1 MERDIFMDLYL
12 GRHQTAAEFGH
23 SDAHLRS
30 LLKSADTSR
39 LAING
44 GDIIIYKTD
53 SDDIRVFVK
62 DQQPDTSKYSISSV
76 PISDMTL
83 ERAIHK
89 SWLIFTVTP
98 VISLMLRDFSSMH
111 FECSINRLR
120 VLIMRGF
127 SNMASSRI
135 SLV

>member
-1 MERDIFMDLYL
+1 MITSKYDKFSSRMERDIFMDLYL

-62 DQQPDTSKYSISSV
+62 DQQPDTSKYSSIPV
-76 PISDMTL
+76 SD
-83 ERAIHK
+83 
-89 SWLIFTVTP
+89 LI
-98 VISLMLRDFSSMH
+98 
-111 FECSINRLR
+111 
-120 VLIMRGF
+120 
-127 SNMASSRI
+127 
-135 SLV
+135 